1 MSTAGHLTL
10 RTAGLLVI
18 PPVLWAGN
26 AVVGRLV
33 NESIPPLTLNFL
45 RWLLAFVFLLPLA
58 WPVLRAS
65 SALWG
70 HWKRFALLGLLAVGA
85 YNSFQ
90 YLALQTSTPINVT
103 LVASSTPIFMLLMG
117 TVFFGQRATSRQWMG
132 AALSILGV
140 LLVLSRGDWDT
151 LVQVQ
156 LVIGDVYVLCATAA
170 WAWYSWLLSQ
180 PKDPPD
186 IRTNWA
192 QYLLAQMAFG
202 LVWAGGF
209 TWVEWSVQPR
219 EIVWSA
225 GMVGALVFVAIGPSL
240 LAYRSWGL
248 GVQRVGPSTAAF
260 FANLTPLF
268 AALLSSVMLG
278 ELPKIYH
285 LLAFVLIVGGIVVS
299 SSRRPMS

>member
-1 MSTAGHLTL
+1 
-10 RTAGLLVI
+10 
-18 PPVLWAGN
+18 
-26 AVVGRLV
+26 
-33 NESIPPLTLNFL
+33 
-45 RWLLAFVFLLPLA
+45 
-58 WPVLRAS
+58 
-65 SALWG
+65 
-70 HWKRFALLGLLAVGA
+70 
-85 YNSFQ
+85 
-90 YLALQTSTPINVT
+90 
-103 LVASSTPIFMLLMG
+103 MG
-117 TVFFGQRATSRQWMG
+117 
-132 AALSILGV
+132 
-140 LLVLSRGDWDT
+140 
-151 LVQVQ
+151 
-156 LVIGDVYVLCATAA
+156 
-170 WAWYSWLLSQ
+170 
-180 PKDPPD
+180 
-186 IRTNWA
+186 
-192 QYLLAQMAFG
+192 FG

-299 SSRRPMS
+299 SSRRPTS

>member
-1 MSTAGHLTL
+1 
-10 RTAGLLVI
+10 
-18 PPVLWAGN
+18 
-26 AVVGRLV
+26 
-33 NESIPPLTLNFL
+33 
-45 RWLLAFVFLLPLA
+45 
-58 WPVLRAS
+58 
-65 SALWG
+65 
-70 HWKRFALLGLLAVGA
+70 
-85 YNSFQ
+85 
-90 YLALQTSTPINVT
+90 
-103 LVASSTPIFMLLMG
+103 
-117 TVFFGQRATSRQWMG
+117 
-132 AALSILGV
+132 
-140 LLVLSRGDWDT
+140 
-151 LVQVQ
+151 
-156 LVIGDVYVLCATAA
+156 
-170 WAWYSWLLSQ
+170 
-180 PKDPPD
+180 
-186 IRTNWA
+186 TNWA

-299 SSRRPMS
+299 SSRRPTS

>member
-1 MSTAGHLTL
+1 
-10 RTAGLLVI
+10 
-18 PPVLWAGN
+18 
-26 AVVGRLV
+26 
-33 NESIPPLTLNFL
+33 
-45 RWLLAFVFLLPLA
+45 
-58 WPVLRAS
+58 
-65 SALWG
+65 
-70 HWKRFALLGLLAVGA
+70 
-85 YNSFQ
+85 
-90 YLALQTSTPINVT
+90 
-103 LVASSTPIFMLLMG
+103 MLLMG
-117 TVFFGQRATSRQWMG
+117 SVFFGQRATIRQWFG
-132 AALSILGV
+132 ATLSVLGV

-156 LVIGDVYVLCATAA
+156 LVIGDIYVLCATAA

-180 PKDPPD
+180 PKDPPA
-186 IRTNWA
+186 IRGNWA

-219 EIVWSA
+219 QIVWSA
-225 GMVGALVFVAIGPSL
+225 GMVAALVFVAIGPSL

-278 ELPKIYH
+278 ELPRIYH

-299 SSRRPMS
+299 SSRRPTT